1 MAMSTLISGPAGAGK
16 SAVARQLR
24 EDWLAEGGEPV
35 AVADFQSLYA
45 AVSGDVR
52 GPDGLFPLRD
62 ERLLPVVEY
71 LRRALLTA
79 ARERGLRLIATNSD
93 GDPARRAFLLKELG
107 EGASE
112 RVVDPGEEIVR
123 ARLADPTT
131 GTLSEECNAAVN
143 RWYRR
148 K

>member
-1 MAMSTLISGPAGAGK
+1 MASTLISGPAGAGK
-16 SAVARQLR
+16 CAVARQLR

-35 AVADFQSLYA
+35 ALADFQSLYA
-45 AVSGDVR
+45 AVAGDQR
-52 GPDGLFPLRD
+52 GPDGRFPLRD

-79 ARERGLRLIATNSD
+79 ARERGLRIIATNSD
-93 GDPARRAFLLKELG
+93 GDPERREFLLRELG
-107 EGASE
+107 EGAQE
-112 RVVDPGEEIVR
+112 RVVDPGEDVVR
-123 ARLADPTT
+123 ARLSDPTT
-131 GTLSEECNAAVN
+131 GTLSEECTAAAN